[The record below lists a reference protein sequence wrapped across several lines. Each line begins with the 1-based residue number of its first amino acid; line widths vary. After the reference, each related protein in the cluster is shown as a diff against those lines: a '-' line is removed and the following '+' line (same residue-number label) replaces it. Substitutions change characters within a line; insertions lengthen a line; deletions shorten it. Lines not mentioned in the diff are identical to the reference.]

1 MRAKKNEPLSNL
13 GAKNVKVTDKDASV
27 TPATSATPS
36 IKTAMTASLTTSV
49 EEIPPQ
55 WKRQRIGD
63 KEKEKTS
70 SHSSNVWGDAGV
82 AMARAQ
88 EIFTTDEM
96 KVFSGL
102 SPSELMGRHLHKF
115 VQVMN
120 SCKLYFPFF
129 FVYVV
134 LRYGSLLF
142 LSFFFS
148 FFFFF
153 NFFRF

>member
-1 MRAKKNEPLSNL
+1 MIRRRKR
-13 GAKNVKVTDKDASV
+13 
-27 TPATSATPS
+27 PAL
-36 IKTAMTASLTTSV
+36 IHLMF
-49 EEIPPQ
+49 
-55 WKRQRIGD
+55 G
-63 KEKEKTS
+63 
-70 SHSSNVWGDAGV
+70 

-134 LRYGSLLF
+134 LRSDSSLSL
-142 LSFFFS
+142 FFFRCWGRAPIFPRS
-148 FFFFF
+148 ILL
-153 NFFRF
+153 RRLRSSL

>member
-1 MRAKKNEPLSNL
+1 MIRRRKR
-13 GAKNVKVTDKDASV
+13 
-27 TPATSATPS
+27 PAL
-36 IKTAMTASLTTSV
+36 IHLMF
-49 EEIPPQ
+49 
-55 WKRQRIGD
+55 
-63 KEKEKTS
+63 
-70 SHSSNVWGDAGV
+70 GV
-82 AMARAQ
+82 MARAQ

-134 LRYGSLLF
+134 LRSDSSLSL
-142 LSFFFS
+142 FFF
-148 FFFFF
+148 
-153 NFFRF
+153 